1 MLILFVDHEDEDGVD
16 DCDNDYDDYQTKN
29 YHGPFEILWFKLVM
43 MKKI

>member
-1 MLILFVDHEDEDGVD
+1 MLIFFVDHEDEDGVD
-16 DCDNDYDDYQTKN
+16 DRDDDDDDYHTKN